1 MHMLKNAGVH
11 MFFFSWLK
19 CQSLYWKWVCMYF
32 LVCHCVIF
40 VIILLI
46 FRNILVWYIK
56 KEPCFLSQE
65 LEMCENLI
73 STVYSLKSVIWVLT
87 MTSSFSNLMAGI
99 LPFGA
104 VFIELFFILSVSN
117 QNEASFLPEVTTCYL
132 IITSNPF
139 ILLSDQGGN
148 FSIQHQ
154 YIFKKSG
161 DEKKKMY
168 IYIYMVHC
176 LI

>member
-1 MHMLKNAGVH
+1 
-11 MFFFSWLK
+11 
-19 CQSLYWKWVCMYF
+19 
-32 LVCHCVIF
+32 
-40 VIILLI
+40 
-46 FRNILVWYIK
+46 
-56 KEPCFLSQE
+56 
-65 LEMCENLI
+65 
-73 STVYSLKSVIWVLT
+73 

-154 YIFKKSG
+154 YIFKKLG